1 MTYAELIG
9 ELFPRLSGGI
19 RWGLERTEQL
29 LGAVGDPQRAF
40 RSLHVGGTN
49 GKGSVSAT
57 LAAVLRAAGHR
68 VGLYTSPH
76 LCSFRERIQVDG
88 VPITEAALL
97 AAAARLWPAI
107 EREGASFFE
116 ATTALAFLCFA
127 EAGIETAVVEVGLG
141 GRLDSTN
148 VIDPELVVLT
158 NVAIDHV
165 DYLGGTL
172 EVIAAE
178 KAGIIKS
185 GVPVVTGERAATTL
199 EIFRRQSAVVG
210 APLFQLDEASVTG
223 IEVSLAGTHF
233 RLASEAWGELDLQT
247 PLIGAHQAWNTALA
261 VSALELLPAQ
271 SRPGRGA
278 LSQGIA
284 DVRWPG
290 RLQRERIDG
299 QDWIFDVAH
308 NPAGVAALLRA
319 LEELPLARP
328 LVVVAGILSD
338 KDWGAMLS
346 QLAER
351 MDTLILTVPPTAPA
365 GRIWEP
371 EVALRALPQGQARV
385 IRDFPGALEG
395 ARVAARGGTVLV
407 TGSFHTVGDA
417 LSALGLAPYGTD
429 PVLPSMGTGA

>member
-19 RWGLERTEQL
+19 RWGLERTEHL

-57 LAAVLRAAGHR
+57 LASVLRAAGHR

-88 VPITEAALL
+88 APISEAALL
-97 AAAARLWPAI
+97 AAAARLWPVI

-172 EVIAAE
+172 EAIAAE

-185 GVPVVTGERAATTL
+185 GVPVVTGERAAATL
-199 EIFRRQSAVVG
+199 DIFRHQAAAVG
-210 APLFQLDEASVTG
+210 APLFRLDEASVSG
-223 IEVSLAGTHF
+223 IEISLAGTRF
-233 RLASEAWGELDLQT
+233 RLDSETWGELELQT

-261 VSALELLPAQ
+261 VSALELLSAE
-271 SRPGRGA
+271 SRPGLEA
-278 LSQGIA
+278 LDHGIA
-284 DVRWPG
+284 GVRWPG
-290 RLQRERIDG
+290 RLQRERIEG
-299 QDWIFDVAH
+299 QEWIFDVAH
-308 NPAGVAALLRA
+308 NPAGVAALLGA

-328 LVVVAGILSD
+328 LVAVAGILSD
-338 KDWGAMLS
+338 KDWVGMLS
-346 QLAER
+346 PLAER
-351 MDTLILTVPPTAPA
+351 MDALILTVPPTAPA
-365 GRIWEP
+365 GRVWDP
-371 EVALRALPQGQARV
+371 ERALRALPPRRARV

-395 ARVAARGGTVLV
+395 ARVAARGGTILV

-429 PVLPSMGTGA
+429 PVLPSTGTGA